1 MVAAGKTPM
10 RDAEGGE
17 NIRLTQ
23 SRIVA
28 WKKVVNR
35 VLSEGIIVVFD
46 VFYILYI
53 FHKIKKRVCVYRK
66 KKSMEDGSARV

>member
-1 MVAAGKTPM
+1 M

-46 VFYILYI
+46 LFYILYI